1 MNTAQRRVLSGVAAA
16 MSLLAAPCA
25 HALSRPDILARDT
38 LCFAAGRHVLT
49 AEHRARLDALAK
61 KARVEPQASVR
72 LSGYC
77 AGQGMTR
84 EYALAYCQK
93 PVDMARTYL
102 AGQGIG
108 MERMVAV
115 SYGKN
120 QGGRTISE
128 GCEERVEV
136 EARLLPREG
145 GQP

>member
-1 MNTAQRRVLSGVAAA
+1 MNAAMRVVLPGAVAAICH
-16 MSLLAAPCA
+16 LAAPYA
-25 HALSRPDILARDT
+25 HALSRPDILAWDT
-38 LCFAAGRHVLT
+38 LCFAGGYHALT
-49 AEHRARLDALAK
+49 AEHKARLDALA
-61 KARVEPQASVR
+61 ARVQDEPQARVR

-77 AGQGMTR
+77 DGKGMTR

-93 PVDMARTYL
+93 PVDMARNYL

-120 QGGRTISE
+120 QGGRTISG
-128 GCEERVEV
+128 GCEEWIEL
-136 EARLLPREG
+136 EARLLLREG